1 MCPLFTLLCA
11 GYLSYWSTT
20 EGHVDS
26 SVILITRHIAD
37 KIHTTQKVEHTKYT
51 YGKMTITHWY
61 WLYIV
66 IIYKLSIFIQMFNI
80 FSFCHSPMHCLTW
93 RNWG

>member
-11 GYLSYWSTT
+11 GYLAYWSTT

-26 SVILITRHIAD
+26 SVLLITRHIAD

-51 YGKMTITHWY
+51 YGKMTITATI
-61 WLYIV
+61 LNYI
-66 IIYKLSIFIQMFNI
+66 M
-80 FSFCHSPMHCLTW
+80 
-93 RNWG
+93 